1 MTKRASPH
9 DAEIG
14 RRIRAL
20 RLERGLS
27 QDTLARHLGLSFQ
40 QLQKYE
46 KGVNRVSA
54 GRLQAIASFL
64 GAPVTFFYDGLGER
78 ARGADPRTAFEFL
91 TSQGALRLMRA
102 YAQIAA
108 PGAKAALVTLAEAL
122 RGRGGRG
129 RKVG

>member
-1 MTKRASPH
+1 MIKRASLN

-27 QDTLARHLGLSFQ
+27 QSALAGRLGLSFQ

-54 GRLQAIASFL
+54 GRLVAIADFL

-78 ARGADPRTAFEFL
+78 RPKAAAPSFAYLTGKGAT
-91 TSQGALRLMRA
+91 RLLRA
-102 YAQIAA
+102 YAEIAA
-108 PGAKAALVTLAEAL
+108 PGAKGALVTLAEAL
-122 RGRGGRG
+122 KA
-129 RKVG
+129 RKRSG

>member
-1 MTKRASPH
+1 MTKRASPS
-9 DAEIG
+9 DIAIG

-27 QDTLARHLGLSFQ
+27 QSELAGHLGLSFQ

-64 GAPVTFFYDGLGER
+64 DAPVTFFYDGLGER
-78 ARGADPRTAFEFL
+78 ARPADPRAAFEFL
-91 TSQGALRLMRA
+91 SGQGALRLLRA
-102 YAQIAA
+102 YSQIAA
-108 PGAKAALVTLAEAL
+108 PGAKGALVTLAEAL
-122 RGRGGRG
+122 RRRGGSGMR
-129 RKVG
+129 